1 MNEAICFDRCKVM
14 MHFFKHCS
22 ETGPDE
28 GRVKQGLFSH
38 CAKYK
43 VMIAV
48 LKLNISLDCA
58 PQRSR
63 QQTLS
68 FLIIHSRYR
77 YKEGSSIYMG
87 KKKGREEWRDK

>member
-1 MNEAICFDRCKVM
+1 MRREGGGFSKGMNEAICFDRCKVM

-58 PQRSR
+58 LRGNGNIPRSGV
-63 QQTLS
+63 
-68 FLIIHSRYR
+68 
-77 YKEGSSIYMG
+77 EV
-87 KKKGREEWRDK
+87 GRGGGRN